1 MRVIIIIFYFF
12 MKEIRV
18 AILGNVDSGKSTLVS
33 TITYKEKDDGR
44 GSAREKVFKH
54 KHEKETGR
62 TSSISFRYVRISDEK
77 YITFLDL
84 AGHEKYFKT
93 TIQGLNGGLAD
104 YAVLVVGAN
113 MGVLKMTREHLGII
127 KALKIPFFIVI
138 TKIDICPDNVL
149 ERTEREIGRIIEK
162 NFKKKLV
169 LLDEK
174 ESNIYDSFNSDTINY
189 FKLSNVSGLGLDYF
203 RNHLFGLESLINWDE
218 KKDKDTIV
226 WIDNVYMV
234 NGIGLVVS
242 GTVKHGEVRINDKL
256 LLGPINNS
264 KKENNFYE
272 VNVKSIHN
280 NFREDISLIKAGCSG
295 CFNIKTVNKKEI
307 ISKKSIKKGMV
318 MIHKR
323 IITSKENRPITDFK
337 ANITVL
343 HHPTTIKENYEP
355 VIHCG
360 KIAQTAIISEMN
372 KDKIRTGDKA
382 TIRFRFKYRPEFIE
396 KDDILV
402 FREGRTK
409 GIGRVVE
416 LI

>member
-1 MRVIIIIFYFF
+1 

-33 TITYKEKDDGR
+33 TITYKKNDNGR
-44 GSAREKVFKH
+44 GSAREMVFKH

-62 TSSISFRYVRISDEK
+62 TSSISFRYVKISEDK

-127 KALKIPFFIVI
+127 KALKIPFFVVI
-138 TKIDICPDNVL
+138 TKLDICPDNVL
-149 ERTEREIGRIIEK
+149 ERTEREIGRIIK
-162 NFKKKLV
+162 NNFKKELV

-174 ESNIYDSFNSDTINY
+174 ENNIYDAFNTDTVNY

-234 NGIGLVVS
+234 VGIGLVIS

-280 NFREDISLIKAGCSG
+280 NFREDISLLKAGCSG

-372 KDKIRTGDKA
+372 KESIRTGDKA

>member
-1 MRVIIIIFYFF
+1 

-402 FREGRTK
+402 FREGKTK
-409 GIGRVVE
+409 GIGRVIE

>member
-1 MRVIIIIFYFF
+1 
-12 MKEIRV
+12 MKETRIAV
-18 AILGNVDSGKSTLVS
+18 LGNVDSAKSTLVS
-33 TITYKEKDDGR
+33 TLTYNILDDGR

-62 TSSISFRYVRISDEK
+62 TSSISFRYVKINEDK

-104 YAVLVVGAN
+104 YAILVIGAN

-127 KALKIPFFIVI
+127 NALNVPFFIVI
-138 TKIDICPDNVL
+138 TKLDICPEGVL
-149 ERTEREIGRIIEK
+149 ERTEREIGRIINK
-162 NFKKKLV
+162 NFKKELV
-169 LLDEK
+169 LLDESQNNRYNPNNK
-174 ESNIYDSFNSDTINY
+174 EVINY
-189 FKLSNVSGLGLDYF
+189 FKLSNVSGVGLDYF
-203 RNHLFGLESLINWDE
+203 KKHLFGLESLIDWDLR
-218 KKDKDTIV
+218 KDKDTIV
-226 WIDNVYMV
+226 WIDNVYNV
-234 NGIGLVVS
+234 VGIGLVVS

-280 NFREDISLIKAGCSG
+280 NFREDISLLMAGCSG
-295 CFNIKTVNKKEI
+295 CFHIKSMNKKEI
-307 ISKKSIKKGMV
+307 ISKKTIKKGMV
-318 MIHKR
+318 MIHKN
-323 IITSKENRPITDFK
+323 IITSKENRPIMEFK

-343 HHPTTIKENYEP
+343 HHPTTIRENYEP

-360 KIAQTAIISEMN
+360 KIAQTAIIAEM
-372 KDKIRTGDKA
+372 DKESIRTGDKA
-382 TIRFRFKYRPEFIE
+382 TIIFKFKYRPEFIE

-409 GIGRVVE
+409 GIGRVIE